1 MTIPVWG
8 VFFIGV
14 VVGALIGLIT
24 MFAIL
29 CVVLTRAGFIREEEE
44 SNEQRV

>member
-8 VFFIGV
+8 VFFIGL

-29 CVVLTRAGFIREEEE
+29 CHILTKAGYMQWEDEEDGK
-44 SNEQRV
+44 SV